1 MHLGGQELWIILGI
15 VVLLFGAKKLPE
27 LGKSLGLGIKEF
39 KKTSKTILEDVDDEK
54 PKESK
59 TDTPDPAA

>member
-15 VVLLFGAKKLPE
+15 IVLLFGARKLPE

-39 KKTSKTILEDVDDEK
+39 KKTSKTILEDDDDEK

>member
-39 KKTSKTILEDVDDEK
+39 KKTSKTIMEDDDDEK

-59 TDTPDPAA
+59 KDTTDPAA

>member
-1 MHLGGQELWIILGI
+1 MHLGGQELWIVLGI

-39 KKTSKTILEDVDDEK
+39 KKSTKALQEGEDETK
-54 PKESK
+54 PKEPEEQDS
-59 TDTPDPAA
+59 TA